1 MTIALLNST
10 PVVAKLVERMAEKRG
25 DTLSQGPLPDGRA
38 ADVVIVD
45 DSFSPRYDAGAAKK
59 LGAFTLFVG
68 SRFEAMPK
76 GFDAV
81 LGKPFLPDELDKV
94 LGDAELA
101 LSASVERSD
110 LFDAD
115 EAAASWGEEESQSAE
130 VSVFDRNEIDELKQL
145 LDAVE
150 QDESPEETARQL
162 EAAMQQLGVR
172 DWEER
177 EGQVLY
183 DADAA
188 LADNGSRNEP
198 DADAETSF
206 EGIDLHARGVEALQD
221 LMAILSDE
229 SVARAFKVIGVRV
242 DITFGEKA

>member
-10 PVVAKLVERMAEKRG
+10 PVVAKLVERMTEKRG
-25 DTLSQGPLPDGRA
+25 DLLSEGPMRDGRA

-45 DSFSPRYDAGAAKK
+45 DSFAARYDANAAKK
-59 LGAFTLFVG
+59 VGAFTLFVG

-76 GFDAV
+76 GYDAV
-81 LGKPFLPDELDKV
+81 LAKPFLPDELDRA
-94 LGDAELA
+94 LGEAELS

-115 EAAASWGEEESQSAE
+115 EAAASWGEESRESAE
-130 VSVFDRNEIDELKQL
+130 VSVFDRTEIDELKQL

-150 QDESPEETARQL
+150 QDESPEETVRQL

-172 DWEER
+172 DWDER
-177 EGQVLY
+177 EGELLY
-183 DADAA
+183 DDEARSEGT
-188 LADNGSRNEP
+188 LPGGPEEE
-198 DADAETSF
+198 AETSF
-206 EGIDLHARGVEALQD
+206 EDIDLHARGVEALQD

-229 SVARAFKVIGVRV
+229 SVARAFKKIGVRV
-242 DITFGEKA
+242 DISFGEKA